1 MKQVWRELRP
11 LLAYM
16 GLFSFCVNLL
26 YLIPALFMLQV
37 FDRVLTTHSGE
48 TLVVLLVGTA
58 VAMVVMLLLDYVRQR
73 LQGVLAAIAD
83 ERLARPLVESL
94 VERAARTPHA
104 GVGEG
109 MRDLATLKTVLSS
122 NALAALF
129 DAPWAP
135 LFLALIWTF
144 HPVLGL
150 GALVSVALM
159 LALAWLNHRTSRA
172 AIEGLQQDGRRAG
185 ALCRKLAAQRRGAA
199 GAGHDRQAAGPLAR
213 AAGRGGGAARQRRAQ
228 RRGLQRADA
237 LRAPGDPDR
246 HAVAGR
252 LAGHQP
258 GSLGR
263 HHDRDHGA
271 AGAGPA
277 AGRAAGGQ
285 LARAG
290 RRPRRLPPPGRTRY
304 ERSARRRSRCHAR
317 PAGCRSRAC
326 RTACPAP
333 ASRCSTTS
341 RSQLEPGESLAII
354 GASAAGKSTL
364 ARLLIGLWAPAT
376 GSVRLDGADVA
387 RWDRAQLG
395 QWIGYVPQDVELF
408 DGSVADNIARLA
420 QVDSERVI
428 AAAKR
433 ANAHDMIL
441 EFAEGY
447 DTLVGEGGM
456 RLSPGQRQRIALAR
470 ALYGNPRLVVL
481 DEPNANL
488 DGAGE
493 LALAHAVN
501 GLRADGVT
509 TIIVTHRPALIAHV
523 TKILVLENGRAK
535 RYGAAAEVMR
545 DMQRQAQAV
554 VDTASAQ
561 RPEENTMNN
570 AMTMQEVEALGSSA
584 HGHRLGRLRA
594 GDLPAG
600 AGADG
605 RLGLQRAAGDGGGG
619 AGLRQGR
626 PEPAPDPA
634 PGRRHRAP
642 GAGARRPARAR
653 RGAGAGAGR
662 RRGRRR
668 PQPPGLPRAG
678 RTRGAGAPGKR
689 TAARACAACFRTTC
703 VKRPAQDPRVA
714 QAHGQGSEPVRQP
727 PLLARERSGAAAHPA
742 HADRHRGASRCARR
756 SPTSSARWHCSARTW
771 N

>member
-104 GVGEG
+104 AVGEG

-135 LFLALIWTF
+135 LFLLLIWTF
-144 HPVLGL
+144 HPLLGL
-150 GALVSVALM
+150 GALVSVVLM

-172 AIEGLQQDGRRAG
+172 AIEGLQQDGRRASRYVESSLRNAEVLQ
-185 ALCRKLAAQRRGAA
+185 ALGMTGRLLGRWRALQDEVAALHASA
-199 GAGHDRQAAGPLAR
+199 GRAGVAFSALTRFVRQAIQIVMLSLGAWLVISQEASAGIMIATTVLLGRALQPVEQLVGSWRALADGR
-213 AAGRGGGAARQRRAQ
+213 AAYRRLAELDTGGAAPQV
-228 RRGLQRADA
+228 A
-237 LRAPGDPDR
+237 LPCP
-246 HAVAGR
+246 AGR
-252 LAGHQP
+252 LQVEGL
-258 GSLGR
+258 SYR
-263 HHDRDHGA
+263 V
-271 AGAGPA
+271 PA
-277 AGRAAGGQ
+277 TGKPVLYN
-285 LARAG
+285 LALA
-290 RRPRRLPPPGRTRY
+290 
-304 ERSARRRSRCHAR
+304 
-317 PAGCRSRAC
+317 
-326 RTACPAP
+326 
-333 ASRCSTTS
+333 
-341 RSQLEPGESLAII
+341 LEPGESLAII

-376 GSVRLDGADVA
+376 GSVRLDGTDVA

-420 QVDSERVI
+420 QVDAERVI
-428 AAAKR
+428 GAAKR

-554 VDTASAQ
+554 VDTASA
-561 RPEENTMNN
+561 
-570 AMTMQEVEALGSSA
+570 A
-584 HGHRLGRLRA
+584 
-594 GDLPAG
+594 
-600 AGADG
+600 
-605 RLGLQRAAGDGGGG
+605 
-619 AGLRQGR
+619 
-626 PEPAPDPA
+626 
-634 PGRRHRAP
+634 
-642 GAGARRPARAR
+642 
-653 RGAGAGAGR
+653 
-662 RRGRRR
+662 
-668 PQPPGLPRAG
+668 
-678 RTRGAGAPGKR
+678 
-689 TAARACAACFRTTC
+689 
-703 VKRPAQDPRVA
+703 
-714 QAHGQGSEPVRQP
+714 
-727 PLLARERSGAAAHPA
+727 
-742 HADRHRGASRCARR
+742 
-756 SPTSSARWHCSARTW
+756 
-771 N
+771 

>member
-94 VERAARTPHA
+94 VGRAARTPHA
-104 GVGEG
+104 AAGEG

-135 LFLALIWTF
+135 LFLLLIWTF
-144 HPVLGL
+144 HPLLGL
-150 GALVSVALM
+150 GALVSVVLM

-172 AIEGLQQDGRRAG
+172 AIEGLQQDGRRATRYVESSLRNAEVLQ
-185 ALCRKLAAQRRGAA
+185 ALGMTGRLLDRWRALQDEVAALHAS
-199 GAGHDRQAAGPLAR
+199 
-213 AAGRGGGAARQRRAQ
+213 AGRGGVAFSALTRFVRQGIQIVMLSLGAWLVISQEASAGIMIATTVLLGRALQPVEQLVGSWRALADGRAAYRRLAELDTSGAAAQ
-228 RRGLQRADA
+228 VA
-237 LRAPGDPDR
+237 LPCP
-246 HAVAGR
+246 AGR
-252 LAGHQP
+252 LQVEGLSYRVP
-258 GSLGR
+258 STGKPVLYNLSL
-263 HHDRDHGA
+263 
-271 AGAGPA
+271 
-277 AGRAAGGQ
+277 
-285 LARAG
+285 
-290 RRPRRLPPPGRTRY
+290 
-304 ERSARRRSRCHAR
+304 S
-317 PAGCRSRAC
+317 
-326 RTACPAP
+326 
-333 ASRCSTTS
+333 
-341 RSQLEPGESLAII
+341 LEAGESLAII

-376 GSVRLDGADVA
+376 GSVRLDGTDVA

-420 QVDSERVI
+420 QVDAERVI

-554 VDTASAQ
+554 VDTASA
-561 RPEENTMNN
+561 
-570 AMTMQEVEALGSSA
+570 A
-584 HGHRLGRLRA
+584 
-594 GDLPAG
+594 
-600 AGADG
+600 
-605 RLGLQRAAGDGGGG
+605 
-619 AGLRQGR
+619 
-626 PEPAPDPA
+626 
-634 PGRRHRAP
+634 
-642 GAGARRPARAR
+642 
-653 RGAGAGAGR
+653 
-662 RRGRRR
+662 
-668 PQPPGLPRAG
+668 
-678 RTRGAGAPGKR
+678 
-689 TAARACAACFRTTC
+689 
-703 VKRPAQDPRVA
+703 
-714 QAHGQGSEPVRQP
+714 
-727 PLLARERSGAAAHPA
+727 
-742 HADRHRGASRCARR
+742 
-756 SPTSSARWHCSARTW
+756 
-771 N
+771 

>member
-144 HPVLGL
+144 HPVLGM
-150 GALVSVALM
+150 GAAASVALM
-159 LALAWLNHRTSRA
+159 LVLAWLNHRTSRA
-172 AIEGLQQDGRRAG
+172 AIEGLQQDGRRAARYVESSLRNAEVLQ
-185 ALCRKLAAQRRGAA
+185 ALGMTGRLLNRWRALQDEVAALHAS
-199 GAGHDRQAAGPLAR
+199 
-213 AAGRGGGAARQRRAQ
+213 AGRGGVAFGALTRFVRQGIQIVMLSLGAWLVISQEASAGIMIATTVLLGRALQPVEQLVGSWRALADGHAAYRRLAELDTSEGAAQV
-228 RRGLQRADA
+228 A
-237 LRAPGDPDR
+237 LPCP
-246 HAVAGR
+246 AGR
-252 LAGHQP
+252 LQVEGLSYRVP
-258 GSLGR
+258 STGKPVLYNLSLG
-263 HHDRDHGA
+263 
-271 AGAGPA
+271 
-277 AGRAAGGQ
+277 
-285 LARAG
+285 
-290 RRPRRLPPPGRTRY
+290 
-304 ERSARRRSRCHAR
+304 
-317 PAGCRSRAC
+317 
-326 RTACPAP
+326 
-333 ASRCSTTS
+333 
-341 RSQLEPGESLAII
+341 LEPGESLAII

-376 GSVRLDGADVA
+376 GSVRLDGTDVA

-408 DGSVADNIARLA
+408 DGSVADNIARLDA
-420 QVDSERVI
+420 VDSGRVI
-428 AAAKR
+428 AAARR
-433 ANAHDMIL
+433 ANAHEMIL

-554 VDTASAQ
+554 VDTASA
-561 RPEENTMNN
+561 
-570 AMTMQEVEALGSSA
+570 A
-584 HGHRLGRLRA
+584 
-594 GDLPAG
+594 
-600 AGADG
+600 
-605 RLGLQRAAGDGGGG
+605 
-619 AGLRQGR
+619 
-626 PEPAPDPA
+626 
-634 PGRRHRAP
+634 
-642 GAGARRPARAR
+642 
-653 RGAGAGAGR
+653 
-662 RRGRRR
+662 
-668 PQPPGLPRAG
+668 
-678 RTRGAGAPGKR
+678 
-689 TAARACAACFRTTC
+689 
-703 VKRPAQDPRVA
+703 
-714 QAHGQGSEPVRQP
+714 
-727 PLLARERSGAAAHPA
+727 
-742 HADRHRGASRCARR
+742 
-756 SPTSSARWHCSARTW
+756 
-771 N
+771 

>member
-104 GVGEG
+104 AVGEG

-135 LFLALIWTF
+135 LFLLLIWTF
-144 HPVLGL
+144 HPLLGL
-150 GALVSVALM
+150 GALVSVVLM

-172 AIEGLQQDGRRAG
+172 AIEGLQQDGRRASRYVESSLRNAEVLQ
-185 ALCRKLAAQRRGAA
+185 ALGMTGRLLGRWRALQDEVAALHAS
-199 GAGHDRQAAGPLAR
+199 
-213 AAGRGGGAARQRRAQ
+213 AGRGGVAFSALTRFVRQAIQIVMLSLGAWLVISQEASAGIMIATTVLLGRALQPVEQLVGSWRALADGRAAYRRLAELDTGGAAPQV
-228 RRGLQRADA
+228 A
-237 LRAPGDPDR
+237 LPCP
-246 HAVAGR
+246 AGR
-252 LAGHQP
+252 LQVEGL
-258 GSLGR
+258 SYR
-263 HHDRDHGA
+263 V
-271 AGAGPA
+271 PA
-277 AGRAAGGQ
+277 TGKPVLYN
-285 LARAG
+285 LALA
-290 RRPRRLPPPGRTRY
+290 
-304 ERSARRRSRCHAR
+304 
-317 PAGCRSRAC
+317 
-326 RTACPAP
+326 
-333 ASRCSTTS
+333 
-341 RSQLEPGESLAII
+341 LEPGESLAII

-376 GSVRLDGADVA
+376 GSVRLDGTDVA

-420 QVDSERVI
+420 QVDAERVI
-428 AAAKR
+428 GAAKR

-554 VDTASAQ
+554 VDTASA
-561 RPEENTMNN
+561 
-570 AMTMQEVEALGSSA
+570 A
-584 HGHRLGRLRA
+584 
-594 GDLPAG
+594 
-600 AGADG
+600 
-605 RLGLQRAAGDGGGG
+605 
-619 AGLRQGR
+619 
-626 PEPAPDPA
+626 
-634 PGRRHRAP
+634 
-642 GAGARRPARAR
+642 
-653 RGAGAGAGR
+653 
-662 RRGRRR
+662 
-668 PQPPGLPRAG
+668 
-678 RTRGAGAPGKR
+678 
-689 TAARACAACFRTTC
+689 
-703 VKRPAQDPRVA
+703 
-714 QAHGQGSEPVRQP
+714 
-727 PLLARERSGAAAHPA
+727 
-742 HADRHRGASRCARR
+742 
-756 SPTSSARWHCSARTW
+756 
-771 N
+771 

>member
-144 HPVLGL
+144 HPVLGM
-150 GALVSVALM
+150 GAVASVALM
-159 LALAWLNHRTSRA
+159 LVLAWLNHRTSRA
-172 AIEGLQQDGRRAG
+172 AIEGLQQDGRRASRYVESSLRNAEVLQ
-185 ALCRKLAAQRRGAA
+185 ALGMTDRLLGRWRALQDEVAALHASA
-199 GAGHDRQAAGPLAR
+199 GRSGVAFSALMRFVRQAIQIVMLSLGAWLVISQEASAGIMIATTVLLGRALQPVEQLVGSWRALADGQ
-213 AAGRGGGAARQRRAQ
+213 AAYRRLAELDTDGQ
-228 RRGLQRADA
+228 PPQVA
-237 LRAPGDPDR
+237 LPCP
-246 HAVAGR
+246 AGR
-252 LAGHQP
+252 LQVEGLSYRVPSSGKPVLYNLAL
-258 GSLGR
+258 SLE
-263 HHDRDHGA
+263 A
-271 AGAGPA
+271 
-277 AGRAAGGQ
+277 
-285 LARAG
+285 
-290 RRPRRLPPPGRTRY
+290 
-304 ERSARRRSRCHAR
+304 
-317 PAGCRSRAC
+317 
-326 RTACPAP
+326 
-333 ASRCSTTS
+333 
-341 RSQLEPGESLAII
+341 GESLAII

-376 GSVRLDGADVA
+376 GSVRLDGTDVA

-408 DGSVADNIARLA
+408 EGSVADNIARLA
-420 QVDSERVI
+420 QVDSQAVI
-428 AAAKR
+428 AAARR

-441 EFAEGY
+441 EFADGY

-493 LALAHAVN
+493 MALAHAVN
-501 GLRADGVT
+501 GLRVDGVT
-509 TIIVTHRPALIAHV
+509 TIIVTHRPSLIAHV

-535 RYGAAAEVMR
+535 RYGATAEVMR
-545 DMQRQAQAV
+545 DMQRQAQGV
-554 VDTASAQ
+554 VDTASA
-561 RPEENTMNN
+561 
-570 AMTMQEVEALGSSA
+570 A
-584 HGHRLGRLRA
+584 
-594 GDLPAG
+594 
-600 AGADG
+600 
-605 RLGLQRAAGDGGGG
+605 
-619 AGLRQGR
+619 
-626 PEPAPDPA
+626 
-634 PGRRHRAP
+634 
-642 GAGARRPARAR
+642 
-653 RGAGAGAGR
+653 
-662 RRGRRR
+662 
-668 PQPPGLPRAG
+668 
-678 RTRGAGAPGKR
+678 
-689 TAARACAACFRTTC
+689 
-703 VKRPAQDPRVA
+703 
-714 QAHGQGSEPVRQP
+714 
-727 PLLARERSGAAAHPA
+727 
-742 HADRHRGASRCARR
+742 
-756 SPTSSARWHCSARTW
+756 
-771 N
+771 

>member
-104 GVGEG
+104 AVGEG

-135 LFLALIWTF
+135 LFLLLIWTF
-144 HPVLGL
+144 HPLLGL
-150 GALVSVALM
+150 GALVSVVLM

-172 AIEGLQQDGRRAG
+172 AIEGLQQDGRRASRYVESSLRNAEVLQ
-185 ALCRKLAAQRRGAA
+185 ALGMTGRLLGRWRALQDEVAALHASA
-199 GAGHDRQAAGPLAR
+199 GRAGVAFSALTRFVRQAIQIVMLSLGAWLVISQEASAGIMIATTVLLGRALQPVEQLVGSWRALADGR
-213 AAGRGGGAARQRRAQ
+213 AAYRRLAELDTSAAPAQ
-228 RRGLQRADA
+228 VA
-237 LRAPGDPDR
+237 LPCP
-246 HAVAGR
+246 AGR
-252 LAGHQP
+252 LQVEGL
-258 GSLGR
+258 SYR
-263 HHDRDHGA
+263 V
-271 AGAGPA
+271 PA
-277 AGRAAGGQ
+277 TGKPVLYN
-285 LARAG
+285 LALA
-290 RRPRRLPPPGRTRY
+290 
-304 ERSARRRSRCHAR
+304 
-317 PAGCRSRAC
+317 
-326 RTACPAP
+326 
-333 ASRCSTTS
+333 
-341 RSQLEPGESLAII
+341 LEPGESLAII

-376 GSVRLDGADVA
+376 GSVRLDGTDVA

-420 QVDSERVI
+420 QVDAERVI
-428 AAAKR
+428 GAAKR

-554 VDTASAQ
+554 VDTASA
-561 RPEENTMNN
+561 
-570 AMTMQEVEALGSSA
+570 A
-584 HGHRLGRLRA
+584 
-594 GDLPAG
+594 
-600 AGADG
+600 
-605 RLGLQRAAGDGGGG
+605 
-619 AGLRQGR
+619 
-626 PEPAPDPA
+626 
-634 PGRRHRAP
+634 
-642 GAGARRPARAR
+642 
-653 RGAGAGAGR
+653 
-662 RRGRRR
+662 
-668 PQPPGLPRAG
+668 
-678 RTRGAGAPGKR
+678 
-689 TAARACAACFRTTC
+689 
-703 VKRPAQDPRVA
+703 
-714 QAHGQGSEPVRQP
+714 
-727 PLLARERSGAAAHPA
+727 
-742 HADRHRGASRCARR
+742 
-756 SPTSSARWHCSARTW
+756 
-771 N
+771 

>member
-1 MKQVWRELRP
+1 MKHVWRELRP

-26 YLIPALFMLQV
+26 YLVPALFMLQV

-104 GVGEG
+104 AVGEG

-135 LFLALIWTF
+135 LFLLLIWTF
-144 HPVLGL
+144 HPLLGL
-150 GALVSVALM
+150 GALASVVLM

-172 AIEGLQQDGRRAG
+172 ALEGLQQDGRRAARYVESSLRNAEVLQALGMTGRLLSRWRALQDEVAALHASAARGGVAFSALTRFVRQAIQIVMLALG
-185 ALCRKLAAQRRGAA
+185 AWLVISQEASAGIMIATTVLLGRALQPVEQLVGSWRALADGRAAYRRLAELDTGAA
-199 GAGHDRQAAGPLAR
+199 PAQVPL
-213 AAGRGGGAARQRRAQ
+213 
-228 RRGLQRADA
+228 
-237 LRAPGDPDR
+237 PCP
-246 HAVAGR
+246 AGR
-252 LAGHQP
+252 LQVEGL
-258 GSLGR
+258 SYR
-263 HHDRDHGA
+263 V
-271 AGAGPA
+271 PA
-277 AGRAAGGQ
+277 TGKPVLYN
-285 LARAG
+285 LALA
-290 RRPRRLPPPGRTRY
+290 
-304 ERSARRRSRCHAR
+304 
-317 PAGCRSRAC
+317 
-326 RTACPAP
+326 
-333 ASRCSTTS
+333 
-341 RSQLEPGESLAII
+341 LEPGESLAII

-376 GSVRLDGADVA
+376 GSVRLDGTDVA

-420 QVDSERVI
+420 QVDAERVI
-428 AAAKR
+428 AAARR

-501 GLRADGVT
+501 RLRADGVT
-509 TIIVTHRPALIAHV
+509 TVIVTHRPALIAHV

-554 VDTASAQ
+554 VDTASA
-561 RPEENTMNN
+561 
-570 AMTMQEVEALGSSA
+570 A
-584 HGHRLGRLRA
+584 
-594 GDLPAG
+594 
-600 AGADG
+600 
-605 RLGLQRAAGDGGGG
+605 
-619 AGLRQGR
+619 
-626 PEPAPDPA
+626 
-634 PGRRHRAP
+634 
-642 GAGARRPARAR
+642 
-653 RGAGAGAGR
+653 
-662 RRGRRR
+662 
-668 PQPPGLPRAG
+668 
-678 RTRGAGAPGKR
+678 
-689 TAARACAACFRTTC
+689 
-703 VKRPAQDPRVA
+703 
-714 QAHGQGSEPVRQP
+714 
-727 PLLARERSGAAAHPA
+727 
-742 HADRHRGASRCARR
+742 
-756 SPTSSARWHCSARTW
+756 
-771 N
+771 

>member
-48 TLVVLLVGTA
+48 TLVVLLAGTA
-58 VAMVVMLLLDYVRQR
+58 VAMVLMLLLDYVRQR

-150 GALVSVALM
+150 GALASVVLM

-172 AIEGLQQDGRRAG
+172 AIEGLQQDGRRAARYVESSLRNAEVLQALGMTGRLLDRWRALQDEVG
-185 ALCRKLAAQRRGAA
+185 ALHAS
-199 GAGHDRQAAGPLAR
+199 
-213 AAGRGGGAARQRRAQ
+213 AGRGGVAFSALTRFVRQAIQIVMLSLGAWLVISQEASAGIMIATTVLLGRALQPVEQLVGSWRALADGRAAYRRLAELDTIGAAAQ
-228 RRGLQRADA
+228 VA
-237 LRAPGDPDR
+237 LPCP
-246 HAVAGR
+246 AGR
-252 LAGHQP
+252 LLVEGL
-258 GSLGR
+258 SYR
-263 HHDRDHGA
+263 V
-271 AGAGPA
+271 PA
-277 AGRAAGGQ
+277 TGKPVLYN
-285 LARAG
+285 LALA
-290 RRPRRLPPPGRTRY
+290 
-304 ERSARRRSRCHAR
+304 
-317 PAGCRSRAC
+317 
-326 RTACPAP
+326 
-333 ASRCSTTS
+333 
-341 RSQLEPGESLAII
+341 LEPGESLAII

-376 GSVRLDGADVA
+376 GSVRLDGTDVA

-420 QVDSERVI
+420 QVDPERVF

-433 ANAHDMIL
+433 ANAHEMIL

-501 GLRADGVT
+501 GLRAEGVT
-509 TIIVTHRPALIAHV
+509 TVIVTHRPALIAHV

-554 VDTASAQ
+554 VDTASA
-561 RPEENTMNN
+561 
-570 AMTMQEVEALGSSA
+570 A
-584 HGHRLGRLRA
+584 
-594 GDLPAG
+594 
-600 AGADG
+600 
-605 RLGLQRAAGDGGGG
+605 
-619 AGLRQGR
+619 
-626 PEPAPDPA
+626 
-634 PGRRHRAP
+634 
-642 GAGARRPARAR
+642 
-653 RGAGAGAGR
+653 
-662 RRGRRR
+662 
-668 PQPPGLPRAG
+668 
-678 RTRGAGAPGKR
+678 
-689 TAARACAACFRTTC
+689 
-703 VKRPAQDPRVA
+703 
-714 QAHGQGSEPVRQP
+714 
-727 PLLARERSGAAAHPA
+727 
-742 HADRHRGASRCARR
+742 
-756 SPTSSARWHCSARTW
+756 
-771 N
+771 

>member
-48 TLVVLLVGTA
+48 TLVVLLAGTA
-58 VAMVVMLLLDYVRQR
+58 VAMVLMLLLDYVRQR

-104 GVGEG
+104 AVGEG

-135 LFLALIWTF
+135 LFLLLIWTF
-144 HPVLGL
+144 HPLLGL
-150 GALVSVALM
+150 GALVSVVLM

-172 AIEGLQQDGRRAG
+172 AIEGLQQDGRRASRYVESSLRNAEVLQ
-185 ALCRKLAAQRRGAA
+185 ALGMTGRLLGRWRALQDEVAALHASA
-199 GAGHDRQAAGPLAR
+199 GRAGVAFSALTRFVRQAIQIVMLSLGAWLVISQEASAGIMIATTVLLGRALQPVEQLVGSWRALADGR
-213 AAGRGGGAARQRRAQ
+213 AAYRRLAELDTGGAAPQV
-228 RRGLQRADA
+228 A
-237 LRAPGDPDR
+237 LPCP
-246 HAVAGR
+246 AGR
-252 LAGHQP
+252 LQVEGL
-258 GSLGR
+258 SYR
-263 HHDRDHGA
+263 V
-271 AGAGPA
+271 PA
-277 AGRAAGGQ
+277 TGKPVLYN
-285 LARAG
+285 LALA
-290 RRPRRLPPPGRTRY
+290 
-304 ERSARRRSRCHAR
+304 
-317 PAGCRSRAC
+317 
-326 RTACPAP
+326 
-333 ASRCSTTS
+333 
-341 RSQLEPGESLAII
+341 LEPGESLAII

-376 GSVRLDGADVA
+376 GSVRLDGTDVA

-420 QVDSERVI
+420 QVDAERVI
-428 AAAKR
+428 GAAKR

-554 VDTASAQ
+554 VDTASA
-561 RPEENTMNN
+561 
-570 AMTMQEVEALGSSA
+570 A
-584 HGHRLGRLRA
+584 
-594 GDLPAG
+594 
-600 AGADG
+600 
-605 RLGLQRAAGDGGGG
+605 
-619 AGLRQGR
+619 
-626 PEPAPDPA
+626 
-634 PGRRHRAP
+634 
-642 GAGARRPARAR
+642 
-653 RGAGAGAGR
+653 
-662 RRGRRR
+662 
-668 PQPPGLPRAG
+668 
-678 RTRGAGAPGKR
+678 
-689 TAARACAACFRTTC
+689 
-703 VKRPAQDPRVA
+703 
-714 QAHGQGSEPVRQP
+714 
-727 PLLARERSGAAAHPA
+727 
-742 HADRHRGASRCARR
+742 
-756 SPTSSARWHCSARTW
+756 
-771 N
+771 